1 MMSAQIRFRDKFAI
15 GAVLAI
21 LSLAAWASTIYQS
34 QAMAAAKEM
43 GANDP
48 MLNGMGLTFSPLQ
61 FLLFLSTWI
70 VMMTAMMLPSA
81 APMVM
86 TYAEVSQR
94 RRSRHLAYAPTG
106 LFVLGYL
113 LAWGSLGVLAYAVNV
128 LLPLIGIAFPELQ
141 PYAAV
146 FGGAG
151 LMLVGA
157 YQLSPLKYI
166 CLSRCRMPLGFILSH
181 WREGRGGALRM
192 GLDHGLYCI
201 GCCWALMSVL
211 FLVGIM
217 NLAWMALLSLFVF
230 IEKVSTRG
238 LIVGKV
244 AGILVI
250 AAGAAMVAHSIL

>member
-1 MMSAQIRFRDKFAI
+1 MSLRIRSRDKFAI

-21 LSLAAWASTIYQS
+21 LSLAAWVSTVYQS
-34 QAMAAAKEM
+34 QAMGAMKEM

-48 MLNGMGLTFSPLQ
+48 MLNRMGLTFSPLQ
-61 FLLFLSTWI
+61 FLLFLSTWV

-86 TYAEVSQR
+86 TYAEVSRQ
-94 RRSRHLAYAPTG
+94 RRSRHLAQAPTV

-128 LLPLIGIAFPELQ
+128 LLPVIGIAFPELQ
-141 PYAAV
+141 SHAPL

-157 YQLSPLKYI
+157 YQLSSLKRI
-166 CLSRCRMPLGFILSH
+166 CLSHCRMPLGFILSH
-181 WREGRGGALRM
+181 WRDGKSGALRL

-217 NLAWMALLSLFVF
+217 NLAWMALLTLFVF
-230 IEKVSTRG
+230 IEKVSARG
-238 LIVGKV
+238 LVVGKV
-244 AGILVI
+244 VGILLI
-250 AAGAAMVAHSIL
+250 AAGTAMVAHSIL